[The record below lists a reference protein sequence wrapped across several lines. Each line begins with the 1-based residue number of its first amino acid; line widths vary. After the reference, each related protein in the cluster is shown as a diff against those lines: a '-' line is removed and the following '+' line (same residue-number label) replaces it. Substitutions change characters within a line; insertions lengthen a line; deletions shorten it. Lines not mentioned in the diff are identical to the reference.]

1 TCIYLA
7 NRGIKA
13 ANVPFVPGTP
23 LPDDLETVTHPLV
36 VGLTTSPDRLIQI
49 RKNRLLSL
57 HEQTDTDYVDPRVV
71 AEEIAAARKFF
82 TRHNWPVIDVTRRSI
97 EETAAAI
104 LNLYS
109 ERQKLT

>member
-1 TCIYLA
+1 YLA

-23 LPDDLETVTHPLV
+23 LPPDLETATSPLI
-36 VGLTTSPDRLIQI
+36 VGLVASVDRLSQI

-57 HEQTDTDYVDPRVV
+57 NEQTETDYVDKDLITSEL
-71 AEEIAAARKFF
+71 AEARRFF
-82 TRHNWPVIDVTRRSI
+82 NKHSWPVIDVTRRSV

-109 ERQKLT
+109 RQ